1 MTDRC
6 SASAQVAH
14 EAITFSY
21 LLVMAWNIHEWTS
34 EVILF
39 QLQKNVN
46 TQFFKFKFTDVN
58 LLCTVWLVCWT
69 KWQILHYDW
78 SNCLSIKVPAK
89 GQFQTENSVINVQFW
104 KVYAWLQE
112 KSQHFKEF
120 FFLIIIKWLCIPLHC
135 FFIVFLCKHV
145 DRTIVPIFYC
155 FVFTHLTCWTL
166 ICAFAPSSG

>member
-14 EAITFSY
+14 EAIIFSY

-46 TQFFKFKFTDVN
+46 THFFKFTDVN

-89 GQFQTENSVINVQFW
+89 GQFQTENSMYNS
-104 KVYAWLQE
+104 E
-112 KSQHFKEF
+112 KSTHDYKKKHFKVKIIVSLF
-120 FFLIIIKWLCIPLHC
+120 FYVNMWTWL
-135 FFIVFLCKHV
+135 LC
-145 DRTIVPIFYC
+145 TS
-155 FVFTHLTCWTL
+155 FTTSYLHLTCWTL
-166 ICAFAPSSG
+166 ICAFAPSRG